1 MTTDQAILFAILAA
15 TVAAFAWGRWRHDVV
30 ALAALLATVL
40 AGLVPEAGAFSG
52 FGHPAV
58 ITVAGVLVLSKSL
71 QTSGAV
77 DALARRILPAD
88 AGPFMMIAGLTAIA
102 AALSGFMNNVGAL
115 ALLMP
120 VALKAAASLQLPPGR
135 LLMPL
140 AFGSILGG
148 MTTMIGTPPNLI
160 VSGYRREALG
170 EAFGMFDY
178 TPVGAAIAL
187 AGVLFIT
194 LVGWRLVPKRQPAG
208 IAGFESGAYVTEA
221 RVPEK
226 AKAVGLSVEEAEG
239 AATEGDFQIIG
250 LVRNDLRLR
259 AVRAQ
264 TRIEPGDILVLEAE
278 PEALPDVLA
287 SLGLALEEKV
297 EAAREDQEE
306 AEAEAEARQAE
317 KAARKAGIAPEPP
330 SEPPPGPLPEAV
342 AEQQIPAR
350 QDNLAEEAES
360 DAPQTVSDDISLVE
374 LVAPPNAAILGR
386 SPMTLNVR
394 TRYHINIL
402 AISRNDSRTVGRIRS
417 TQIQAGDVLLV
428 EGPAE
433 AVSLFAADYGCLPL
447 AERALHLP
455 SRSESYWAGGIML
468 ASVAAAAS
476 GLVSAPVA
484 FALGVLVTMVMGIL
498 PLRSIYSA
506 VDWPVVVLLACLLPV
521 ADAMLTT
528 GAAGLI
534 ADLLVTQVAQGLP
547 IVSLALILVVTM
559 TLSDIMNNAATVAVM
574 APIAHGAA
582 MTLGANP
589 DAFLMAVAIGGSCA
603 FLTPIGH
610 QNNTLILGPGGFR
623 FGDYWPLGLPLEV
636 IVVAVSIPMLLLV
649 WGV

>member
-15 TVAAFAWGRWRHDVV
+15 TVAAFAWGRWRHDIV
-30 ALAALLATVL
+30 ALGALLATVL
-40 AGLVPEAGAFSG
+40 AGLLPGGSAFSG

-77 DALARRILPAD
+77 DALARRVLPTD
-88 AGPFMMIAGLTAIA
+88 AGPFVMIAGLTVTAAI
-102 AALSGFMNNVGAL
+102 LSGFMNNVGAL

-120 VALKAAASLQLPPGR
+120 VALKAAGNLKIPPGR

-160 VSGYRREALG
+160 VSGYRREAFG

-178 TPVGAAIAL
+178 TPVGAAVAL
-187 AGVLFIT
+187 TGVLFIT
-194 LVGWRLVPKRQPAG
+194 LIGWRLVPKRQPAG
-208 IAGFESGAYVTEA
+208 IADFQSGSYVTEA

-226 AKAVGLSVEEAEG
+226 AKAVGLSVDEAEG
-239 AATEGDFQIIG
+239 SASEGDFQIIG
-250 LVRNDLRLR
+250 LIRSDLRLR

-264 TRIEPGDILVLEAE
+264 TRIEAGDILMLEAE
-278 PEALPDVLA
+278 PDALPDVLS

-297 EAAREDQEE
+297 EAERETKEEQE
-306 AEAEAEARQAE
+306 AE
-317 KAARKAGIAPEPP
+317 KADK
-330 SEPPPGPLPEAV
+330 
-342 AEQQIPAR
+342 
-350 QDNLAEEAES
+350 LAEEAAKASETAPEEATGALEKLTEPDDES
-360 DAPQTVSDDISLVE
+360 DEEPDEEVTEPSGDQDILLAE

-394 TRYHINIL
+394 ARYHINIL

-433 AVSLFAADYGCLPL
+433 SVGLFAADYGCLPL

-455 SRSESYWAGGIML
+455 RKNESYWAGGIML
-468 ASVAAAAS
+468 ASVALAAS

-484 FALGVLVTMVMGIL
+484 FALGVLVTMVTGVL
-498 PLRSIYSA
+498 PLRSVYSA
-506 VDWPVVVLLACLLPV
+506 VDWPVIVLLACLLPV
-521 ADAMLTT
+521 AGAMLTT
-528 GAAGLI
+528 GAAELI

-547 IVSLALILVVTM
+547 IVSLVLILVVTM

-582 MTLGANP
+582 TTLGANP

-623 FGDYWPLGLPLEV
+623 FSDYWPLGLPLEI

-649 WGV
+649 WGI

>member
-15 TVAAFAWGRWRHDVV
+15 TVAAFAWGRWRHDIV
-30 ALAALLATVL
+30 ALGALLATVL
-40 AGLVPEAGAFSG
+40 AGLVPGAEAFNG

-58 ITVAGVLVLSKSL
+58 ITVAGVLVLSRSL

-77 DALARRILPAD
+77 DAMARKLLPAD
-88 AGPFMMIAGLTAIA
+88 AGPIMMIAGLTSIA
-102 AALSGFMNNVGAL
+102 AVLSGFMNNVGAL

-120 VALKAAASLQLPPGR
+120 VALKAARNLQIPPGR

-148 MTTMIGTPPNLI
+148 MTTLIGTPPNLI

-187 AGVLFIT
+187 AGVVFIT

-208 IAGFESGAYVTEA
+208 IAGFESGSYVTEA
-221 RVPEK
+221 RVPEGGK
-226 AKAVGLSVEEAEG
+226 AAGLSVHEVEG
-239 AATEGDFQIIG
+239 PASDGDVQVLG
-250 LVRNDLRLR
+250 LIRNDMRLDS
-259 AVRAQ
+259 VQ
-264 TRIEPGDILVLEAE
+264 STTRVLAG
-278 PEALPDVLA
+278 DVLILETEPDDLPGVLS
-287 SLGLALEEKV
+287 SLDLTLEQKV
-297 EAAREDQEE
+297 EAEREKQE
-306 AEAEAEARQAE
+306 AADD
-317 KAARKAGIAPEPP
+317 KAAQKAAAKEAVKD
-330 SEPPPGPLPEAV
+330 AV
-342 AEQQIPAR
+342 AETAAAVTDEDAPG
-350 QDNLAEEAES
+350 AEEPVGGEETAEEQPVDEKPES
-360 DAPQTVSDDISLVE
+360 RAKPESTLTE
-374 LVAPPNAAILGR
+374 LVVPPNAAIIGR

-394 TRYHINIL
+394 TRYRINIL
-402 AISRNDSRTVGRIRS
+402 AISRNDKRTVGRLRS
-417 TQIQAGDVLLV
+417 TQVTVGDVLLV
-428 EGPAE
+428 DGPAE

-447 AERALHLP
+447 AERALHIP
-455 SRSESYWAGGIML
+455 SKREALLAAGILL
-468 ASVAAAAS
+468 AAVAAAAS
-476 GLVSAPVA
+476 GLLSAPVA
-484 FALGVLVTMVMGIL
+484 FALGVLVTMVSGVL
-498 PLRSIYSA
+498 PLRSIYNS

-521 ADAMLTT
+521 AGAMLTT
-528 GAAGLI
+528 GAAALL
-534 ADLLVTQVAQGLP
+534 ADFLVTYVAQGMT
-547 IVSLALILVVTM
+547 IVSLVLILVVTM

-582 MTLGANP
+582 TALGANP

-610 QNNTLILGPGGFR
+610 QNNTLILGPGGFH
-623 FGDYWPLGLPLEV
+623 FGDYWPLGVPLEI

>member
-1 MTTDQAILFAILAA
+1 MTTDQLVLFAILAV
-15 TVAAFAWGRWRHDVV
+15 TVAAFAWGRWRHDIV
-30 ALAALLATVL
+30 ALGALVATVL
-40 AGLVPEAGAFSG
+40 AGLVPSGSAFSG

-77 DALARRILPAD
+77 DALARRVLPAD
-88 AGPFMMIAGLTAIA
+88 AGPFVMIAGLTAIA
-102 AALSGFMNNVGAL
+102 AVLSGFMNNVGAL

-120 VALKAAASLQLPPGR
+120 VALKAAGNLQIPPGR

-160 VSGYRREALG
+160 VSGYRREAMG
-170 EAFGMFDY
+170 KAFGMFDY

-187 AGVLFIT
+187 AGVAFIT
-194 LVGWRLVPKRQPAG
+194 LIGWRLVPKRQPAG

-221 RVPEK
+221 HVPAESN
-226 AKAVGLSVEEAEG
+226 AVGLTVAEL
-239 AATEGDFQIIG
+239 EGSASDGDVQVLG
-250 LVRNDLRLR
+250 LIRNDVRLGSVQ
-259 AVRAQ
+259 AL
-264 TRIEPGDILVLEAE
+264 TRVHADDILVLEAE
-278 PEALPDVLA
+278 PDALPGVLT

-297 EAAREDQEE
+297 EAAREEQ
-306 AEAEAEARQAE
+306 AEADAAASAKEEPKDEAKPDE
-317 KAARKAGIAPEPP
+317 KTESR
-330 SEPPPGPLPEAV
+330 AV
-342 AEQQIPAR
+342 R
-350 QDNLAEEAES
+350 ES
-360 DAPQTVSDDISLVE
+360 QLVE
-374 LVAPPNAAILGR
+374 LVVAPNAAIIGR

-402 AISRNDSRTVGRIRS
+402 AISRNDSRTVGRLRS
-417 TQIQAGDVLLV
+417 TQITIGDVLLI

-433 AVSLFAADYGCLPL
+433 AVGLFAADYGCLPL
-447 AERALHLP
+447 AERALHIP
-455 SRSESYWAGGIML
+455 SKRESLLAGGIML
-468 ASVAAAAS
+468 AAVAGAAS

-484 FALGVLVTMVMGIL
+484 FAAGVLVTMVSGVL
-498 PLRSIYSA
+498 PLRSVYSA

-521 ADAMLTT
+521 AEAMLTT

-534 ADLLVTQVAQGLP
+534 ADLLVTHVAQGMTV
-547 IVSLALILVVTM
+547 VSLALILVVTM

-574 APIAHGAA
+574 APIAHGASIA
-582 MTLGANP
+582 LGANP

>member
-15 TVAAFAWGRWRHDVV
+15 TVAAFAWGRWRHDIV
-30 ALAALLATVL
+30 ALGALLATVL
-40 AGLVPEAGAFSG
+40 AGLLPGGSAFSG

-77 DALARRILPAD
+77 DALARRVLPTD
-88 AGPFMMIAGLTAIA
+88 AGPFMMIAGLTATA
-102 AALSGFMNNVGAL
+102 AILSGFMNNVGAL

-120 VALKAAASLQLPPGR
+120 VALKAAGTLKIPPGR

-160 VSGYRREALG
+160 VSGYRREAFG

-178 TPVGAAIAL
+178 TPVGAAVAL
-187 AGVLFIT
+187 TGVLFIT
-194 LVGWRLVPKRQPAG
+194 LIGWRLVPKRQPAG
-208 IAGFESGAYVTEA
+208 IADFQSGSYVTEA

-226 AKAVGLSVEEAEG
+226 AKAVGLSVDEAEG
-239 AATEGDFQIIG
+239 SASEGDFQIIG
-250 LVRNDLRLR
+250 LIRSDLRLR

-264 TRIEPGDILVLEAE
+264 TRIEPGDILMLEAE
-278 PEALPDVLA
+278 PDALPDVLS

-297 EAAREDQEE
+297 EAERETKEE
-306 AEAEAEARQAE
+306 REAE
-317 KAARKAGIAPEPP
+317 KADK
-330 SEPPPGPLPEAV
+330 
-342 AEQQIPAR
+342 
-350 QDNLAEEAES
+350 LAEEAAKASETAPEEATGALEKLTEPDDES
-360 DAPQTVSDDISLVE
+360 DEEPDEEVTEPSGDQDILLAE

-394 TRYHINIL
+394 ARYHINIL

-433 AVSLFAADYGCLPL
+433 SVGLFAADYGCLPL

-455 SRSESYWAGGIML
+455 RKNESYWAGGIML
-468 ASVAAAAS
+468 ASVALAAS

-484 FALGVLVTMVMGIL
+484 FALGVLVTMVTGIL
-498 PLRSIYSA
+498 PLRSVYSA
-506 VDWPVVVLLACLLPV
+506 VDWPVIVLLACLLPV
-521 ADAMLTT
+521 AGAMLTT
-528 GAAGLI
+528 GAAELI

-547 IVSLALILVVTM
+547 IVSLVLILVVTM

-582 MTLGANP
+582 TTLGANP

-623 FGDYWPLGLPLEV
+623 FSDYWPLGLPLEI

-649 WGV
+649 WGI

>member
-1 MTTDQAILFAILAA
+1 M
-15 TVAAFAWGRWRHDVV
+15 
-30 ALAALLATVL
+30 
-40 AGLVPEAGAFSG
+40 
-52 FGHPAV
+52 
-58 ITVAGVLVLSKSL
+58 
-71 QTSGAV
+71 
-77 DALARRILPAD
+77 
-88 AGPFMMIAGLTAIA
+88 
-102 AALSGFMNNVGAL
+102 
-115 ALLMP
+115 
-120 VALKAAASLQLPPGR
+120 
-135 LLMPL
+135 
-140 AFGSILGG
+140 
-148 MTTMIGTPPNLI
+148 
-160 VSGYRREALG
+160 
-170 EAFGMFDY
+170 
-178 TPVGAAIAL
+178 
-187 AGVLFIT
+187 
-194 LVGWRLVPKRQPAG
+194 
-208 IAGFESGAYVTEA
+208 
-221 RVPEK
+221 
-226 AKAVGLSVEEAEG
+226 
-239 AATEGDFQIIG
+239 
-250 LVRNDLRLR
+250 
-259 AVRAQ
+259 
-264 TRIEPGDILVLEAE
+264 LEAE

>member
-15 TVAAFAWGRWRHDVV
+15 TVAAFAWGRWRHDIV
-30 ALAALLATVL
+30 ALGALLATVL
-40 AGLVPEAGAFSG
+40 AGLVPSGSAFSG

-58 ITVAGVLVLSKSL
+58 ITVAGVLVLSRSL

-77 DALARRILPAD
+77 DILARRVLPTD
-88 AGPFMMIAGLTAIA
+88 AGPFVMIAGLTAIA
-102 AALSGFMNNVGAL
+102 AVLSGFMNNVGAL

-120 VALKAAASLQLPPGR
+120 VALKAAVNLNVPPGR

-160 VSGYRREALG
+160 VSGYRREAFG

-178 TPVGAAIAL
+178 TPTGAAIAL

-208 IAGFESGAYVTEA
+208 IAGFESGSYVTEA

-226 AKAVGLSVEEAEG
+226 AKAVGLSIDEAEG
-239 AATEGDFQIIG
+239 SASEGDFQVIG

-259 AVRAQ
+259 AVRSQ
-264 TRIEPGDILVLEAE
+264 TRIEVGDILMLEAE
-278 PEALPDVLA
+278 PDALPEILS
-287 SLGLALEEKV
+287 SLGLALEEQV
-297 EAAREDQEE
+297 EAARESQEDQ
-306 AEAEAEARQAE
+306 EAEAEAREAE
-317 KAARKAGIAPEPP
+317 KAARKNETDPDPSAGTDEEQAEPDEEAGEEPGEELPEP
-330 SEPPPGPLPEAV
+330 SGD
-342 AEQQIPAR
+342 
-350 QDNLAEEAES
+350 QDVL
-360 DAPQTVSDDISLVE
+360 LVE
-374 LVAPPNAAILGR
+374 LVAPPNAAIIGR

-394 TRYHINIL
+394 TRYHINIV

-433 AVSLFAADYGCLPL
+433 AVSLFGADYGCLPL

-455 SRSESYWAGGIML
+455 SRGESYWAGGIML

-484 FALGVLVTMVMGIL
+484 FALGVLATMVSGVL

-521 ADAMLTT
+521 AEAMLTT

-534 ADLLVTQVAQGLP
+534 ADVLVTQIAQGLP
-547 IVSLALILVVTM
+547 IVSLVLILVVTM

-582 MTLGANP
+582 TALSANP

-623 FGDYWPLGLPLEV
+623 FGDYWPLGLPLEI
-636 IVVAVSIPMLLLV
+636 IVVAVSVPMLLLV